1 MKGRF
6 IPKNPQKYIGNA
18 NNIFFRSSWELK
30 CLKFFDTNPSI
41 LRYASEEIAIPYLK
55 PTDGRIHKYY
65 PDFLIVYKDKEGNI
79 KKELLEV
86 KPMKE
91 VRLTEK
97 SSVHDKLSVAI
108 NEAKWRSA
116 MAFAAQHDMT
126 FRILTEKSI
135 FLNGAPSSPS
145 LKSRP
150 NLK

>member
-6 IPKNPQKYIGNA
+6 IPRNPQKYIGNP

-55 PTDGRIHKYY
+55 PTDGKIHKYY
-65 PDFLIVYKDKEGNI
+65 PDFLIIYKDKQGNI

-97 SSVHDKLSVAI
+97 SNTYDKL
-108 NEAKWRSA
+108 
-116 MAFAAQHDMT
+116 
-126 FRILTEKSI
+126 
-135 FLNGAPSSPS
+135 
-145 LKSRP
+145 
-150 NLK
+150 